1 MKKKNV
7 LEGILG
13 KIDKKTCHVSQILAI
28 KGVELGEGLN
38 PLKKEKLGLKSYK
51 WKLQKVV
58 KMISA
63 DIKTDAKQEL
73 ERLVARC
80 IS

>member
-1 MKKKNV
+1 MCQNNCSSNLFWKEDQIICQVLGINFLKKNNV

-51 WKLQKVV
+51 WKL
-58 KMISA
+58 
-63 DIKTDAKQEL
+63 
-73 ERLVARC
+73 
-80 IS
+80 

>member
-1 MKKKNV
+1 MCQNNCSSNLFWKEDQIICQVLGINFLKKTNV

-28 KGVELGEGLN
+28 KRVELGEGLN

-51 WKLQKVV
+51 WKL
-58 KMISA
+58 
-63 DIKTDAKQEL
+63 
-73 ERLVARC
+73 
-80 IS
+80 

>member
-1 MKKKNV
+1 MCQNNCSSNLFWKEDQIICHVLGINFLKKKNV

-13 KIDKKTCHVSQILAI
+13 KIDKKTCHVLQILAI

-51 WKLQKVV
+51 WKL
-58 KMISA
+58 
-63 DIKTDAKQEL
+63 
-73 ERLVARC
+73 
-80 IS
+80 

>member
-1 MKKKNV
+1 MCQNNCSSNLFWKEDQIICQVLGINFLKKKNV

-51 WKLQKVV
+51 WKL
-58 KMISA
+58 
-63 DIKTDAKQEL
+63 
-73 ERLVARC
+73 
-80 IS
+80 

>member
-1 MKKKNV
+1 MCQNNCSSNLFWKEDQIICQVLGINFLKKTNV

-51 WKLQKVV
+51 WKL
-58 KMISA
+58 
-63 DIKTDAKQEL
+63 
-73 ERLVARC
+73 
-80 IS
+80 